1 MECNAIFISNA
12 LILLLIAA
20 NVKGE
25 TTAIGGFRWKLL
37 PNAARSPII
46 CKTKVRPFEQNIP
59 TGDRNLSK
67 AATRQKPAAKATK
80 TVANGNGHKASN
92 KVDAGEFQEVENA
105 KAEYIARRA
114 SQLEAIKKT
123 DKKLLREMLY
133 QMVLGRRFEE
143 KCAEVYRMGKIG
155 GFCHLYIGQEAIGVG
170 SMMAIEPTDMVITS
184 YRDHVQAMIKGMSP
198 ESVMAELYGKEGGCV
213 KGKGG
218 SMHMFSKELEFYGGH
233 GIVGGQIGVGT
244 GMAYAAKYKGTGQV
258 VLCFFGEA
266 AVNQGIFHESL
277 NMAQLW
283 KLPCIYICENNQYG
297 MGTSQARAMSTRNIA
312 KKADAFEMA
321 NEFVDGMDV
330 MAVRG
335 ATLRAIERARKDG
348 SPTLLEVRAYRY
360 MGHSMSDPGNYRTR
374 DEILKYQERDPIV
387 LFKDSLKESKILTD
401 KDFEKIEQE
410 AIDAVDRAVK
420 FSDESP
426 YPSESELLT
435 DVLA

>member
-1 MECNAIFISNA
+1 MS
-12 LILLLIAA
+12 
-20 NVKGE
+20 
-25 TTAIGGFRWKLL
+25 
-37 PNAARSPII
+37 
-46 CKTKVRPFEQNIP
+46 KV
-59 TGDRNLSK
+59 
-67 AATRQKPAAKATK
+67 ATRQKPVAKAAKASS
-80 TVANGNGHKASN
+80 NGNGKPSN
-92 KVDAGEFQEVENA
+92 KAIPAEVGEFVDVENA
-105 KAEYIARRA
+105 KAEYAARRT

-123 DKKLLREMLY
+123 DKKVLREMLY

-155 GFCHLYIGQEAIGVG
+155 GFCHLYIGQEGIGVG
-170 SMMAIEPTDMVITS
+170 SMMALEPTDMVITS

-297 MGTSQARAMSTRNIA
+297 MGTSQERAMSTRNIA
-312 KKADAFEMA
+312 KKAEAFEMA

-335 ATLRAIERARKDG
+335 ATRRAIERARKDG

-374 DEILKYQERDPIV
+374 DEILKYQERDPIA
-387 LFKDSLKESKILTD
+387 LFKDSLKESKVLTD
-401 KDFEKIEQE
+401 KDFDKIEKE
-410 AIDAVDRAVK
+410 AAEAVDRAVK

-426 YPSESELLT
+426 YPAESELMT

>member
-1 MECNAIFISNA
+1 M
-12 LILLLIAA
+12 
-20 NVKGE
+20 
-25 TTAIGGFRWKLL
+25 
-37 PNAARSPII
+37 P
-46 CKTKVRPFEQNIP
+46 
-59 TGDRNLSK
+59 K
-67 AATRQKPAAKATK
+67 AATSQKAAAKTAKVSTNGSGK
-80 TVANGNGHKASN
+80 TLE
-92 KVDAGEFQEVENA
+92 KVVKEHETADFVEVEQA
-105 KAEYIARRA
+105 KAEYNTRRA
-114 SQLEAIKKT
+114 SQLESIKKT

-170 SMMAIEPTDMVITS
+170 SMMALKPSDMVITS
-184 YRDHVQAMIKGMSP
+184 YRDHVQAIIKGITP
-198 ESVMAELYGKEGGCV
+198 EAVLAELYGKEGGCV
-213 KGKGG
+213 GGKGG
-218 SMHMFSKELEFYGGH
+218 SMHMFSKELEFFGGH

-244 GMAYAAKYKGTGQV
+244 GMAYAAKYKNSGQV

-297 MGTSQARAMSTRNIA
+297 MGTSQERAMSSRSIA
-312 KKADAFEMA
+312 KKAEAFEMA

-330 MAVRG
+330 MAVRE

-374 DEILKYQERDPIV
+374 DEIAKYQERDPIV
-387 LFKDSLKESKILTD
+387 LFKDSLKEAKVFGD
-401 KDFEKIEQE
+401 KDFDKIEKE
-410 AIDAVDRAVK
+410 ALEAVAKAVEFADA
-420 FSDESP
+420 SP
-426 YPSESELLT
+426 FPAESELLT
-435 DVLA
+435 HVYA

>member
-1 MECNAIFISNA
+1 MWFDA
-12 LILLLIAA
+12 LLFPTEDL
-20 NVKGE
+20 
-25 TTAIGGFRWKLL
+25 TL
-37 PNAARSPII
+37 P
-46 CKTKVRPFEQNIP
+46 
-59 TGDRNLSK
+59 K
-67 AATRQKPAAKATK
+67 AATIKKPAAKAAK
-80 TVANGNGHKASN
+80 TSTNGNGHKAPAPATSETFTDF
-92 KVDAGEFQEVENA
+92 VDVDQAI
-105 KAEYIARRA
+105 AEYKARRK
-114 SQLEAIKKT
+114 SQLESIKKT

-143 KCAEVYRMGKIG
+143 KCAEVYRMGAIG

-170 SMMAIEPTDMVITS
+170 AMMALKPTDMVITS
-184 YRDHVQAMIKGMSP
+184 YRDHVQAMIKGMTP

-244 GMAYAAKYKGTGQV
+244 GMAYAAKYKGTDQV
-258 VLCFFGEA
+258 VLNFFGEA

-297 MGTSQARAMSTRNIA
+297 MGTSQERAMSSRSIA
-312 KKADAFEMA
+312 KKAEAFEMA

-330 MAVRG
+330 MAVRD

-348 SPTLLEVRAYRY
+348 SPTLLEIRAYRY

-374 DEILKYQERDPIV
+374 DEIKKYQERDPIV
-387 LFKDSLKESKILTD
+387 LFQDSLKEAKVFTD
-401 KDFEKIEQE
+401 KDFAKIEEE
-410 AIDAVDRAVK
+410 ANIAVAAAVK
-420 FSDESP
+420 FAEESP
-426 YPSESELLT
+426 FPSESELLT
-435 DVLA
+435 DVYAD